1 MMFDG
6 YGNLVEDW
14 RDIGYINTTSASIQE
29 TKEKEEQTHMGY
41 DCSSYT
47 LEAKIGD
54 CYVPMGNL
62 CTLEEI
68 TTAWCRS
75 FILDKFTPNRILR
88 SGPATIVFWADGTKT
103 IVKRAPD
110 EEDNAYAAF
119 TAALAIKIF
128 GSNSKLK
135 KMVKTLTEE
144 QK

>member
-1 MMFDG
+1 MSTIKVEIPVVTDLYSAMA
-6 YGNLVEDW
+6 YGEKIKE
-14 RDIGYINTTSASIQE
+14 RIA
-29 TKEKEEQTHMGY
+29 KEKQTHMGY
-41 DCSSYT
+41 DCSSFT
-47 LEAKIGD
+47 FEAEIGD

-62 CTLEEI
+62 CTSGEI
-68 TTAWCRS
+68 ATEWCRS

-103 IVKRAPD
+103 VVKRAPD

-135 KMVKTLTEE
+135 KIVERKKEE

>member
-1 MMFDG
+1 MMFDEH
-6 YGNLVEDW
+6 GNLVEDW
-14 RDIGYINTTSASIQE
+14 RDVGYINTDSATIQE

-41 DCSSYT
+41 DFSSYT
-47 LEAKIGD
+47 LTKIGG
-54 CYVPMGNL
+54 CYVPMRNL
-62 CTLEEI
+62 CTLEE
-68 TTAWCRS
+68 TATEWCRS
-75 FILDKFTPNRILR
+75 FILDKFIPNRILR

-103 IVKRAPD
+103 VVKRAPD